1 MGWGHLAQ
9 GDVATAFLLLTLLWR
24 GATVGGTKALHRAGR
39 ARRTAA
45 ALTMVM
51 REKLHTDIDTQG
63 KPQEG
68 FFEEMMGS

>member
-1 MGWGHLAQ
+1 M
-9 GDVATAFLLLTLLWR
+9 
-24 GATVGGTKALHRAGR
+24 GGTKALHRAGR

-63 KPQEG
+63 KPQEWV
-68 FFEEMMGS
+68 SLRK